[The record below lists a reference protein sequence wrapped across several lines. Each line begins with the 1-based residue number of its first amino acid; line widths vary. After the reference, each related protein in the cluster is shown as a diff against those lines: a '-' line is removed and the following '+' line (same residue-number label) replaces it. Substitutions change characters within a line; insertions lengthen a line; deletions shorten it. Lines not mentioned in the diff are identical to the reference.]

1 MEKIKENILTIK
13 KNILQ
18 SEKKF
23 NRKKNSVKLMAV
35 SKTQSTQN
43 ILEAY
48 DAGQRDFGENY
59 IQESIGKIIELQDL
73 DIIWHFIGKIQSNK
87 AKYIAQNYDWV
98 HSIDKISTLEKLNN
112 QRKNAKKKINICIQV
127 NVDSEETKSGILI
140 NEVEKFIKQASDF
153 KFIDI
158 RGLMAIPMYKPDHD
172 SQYKTF
178 AKVKDLFDSLVK
190 KGYELDTLSVGMS
203 SDYNAAIAAGSTIV
217 RIGTSIFGER
227 KK

>member
-59 IQESIGKIIELQDL
+59 IQESIEKIIELQDL

-112 QRKNAKKKINICIQV
+112 QRKNEKKKLIYAFKSMLTLKRRNQV
-127 NVDSEETKSGILI
+127 FL
-140 NEVEKFIKQASDF
+140 
-153 KFIDI
+153 
-158 RGLMAIPMYKPDHD
+158 
-172 SQYKTF
+172 
-178 AKVKDLFDSLVK
+178 
-190 KGYELDTLSVGMS
+190 
-203 SDYNAAIAAGSTIV
+203 
-217 RIGTSIFGER
+217 
-227 KK
+227 